1 MSLVRPATPG
11 APLPEDVVC
20 LPCPPPPCERVGP
33 DPVLGVRSS
42 HFSHKTPLSP
52 GRGPSPQPRS
62 PGRGGAL
69 SWLGWLRSN
78 GLFFTACQF
87 LNCVAISFF
96 MEKKKKKR
104 NRKWFRLI
112 YLHKCRR
119 RILSKLLHK
128 YWNCLFFHGAGGRRG
143 FLLTCLFSDHAAAKL
158 SEVEWRGTGGRGP
171 GARDRGISKLAFFR
185 SLSCSLPVLPPLHG
199 RALHLSPHS
208 LQAFLYLSEP
218 QNTDLSEQ
226 SASCRGPLL
235 SGLSVE

>member
-1 MSLVRPATPG
+1 MTVHSVLGHVPRPT
-11 APLPEDVVC
+11 C
-20 LPCPPPPCERVGP
+20 YSRSPPPRGCGLSPVPPAPCERVGP

-128 YWNCLFFHGAGGRRG
+128 YWNCLFFHGAGGRWG

-158 SEVEWRGTGGRGP
+158 SEVEWRGTGGQGP
-171 GARDRGISKLAFFR
+171 WDFKACFFPFSLLFSPCSSASAWTGA
-185 SLSCSLPVLPPLHG
+185 PPFSP
-199 RALHLSPHS
+199 LSP
-208 LQAFLYLSEP
+208 
-218 QNTDLSEQ
+218 
-226 SASCRGPLL
+226 
-235 SGLSVE
+235 GLSLFI